1 MKKTLLAVLGLIVT
15 VVLASAF
22 SNSPSE
28 ARIGYQAPN
37 FTVTNGDTT
46 LSLQDLRGKY
56 VKLTFWSSTNA
67 ESRIA
72 LQQTEND
79 DDVVSIAVN
88 LDPSEGVFGEIC
100 KLDGLRSETQFHV
113 SHASSDILKA
123 WQQGEELSTF
133 VIDPQGIIVAQ
144 SKY

>member
-1 MKKTLLAVLGLIVT
+1 MRKTLFVVLGLMIT

-22 SNSPSE
+22 NSSPSE
-28 ARIGYQAPN
+28 PRIGFQAPN

-67 ESRIA
+67 QSRIA
-72 LQQTEND
+72 LQNADAD
-79 DDVVSIAVN
+79 DDMVSIAVN
-88 LDPSEGVFGEIC
+88 LDPSEGVFNEIC
-100 KLDGLRSETQFHV
+100 KLDGLRSDTQFHV
-113 SHASSDILKA
+113 SHASSDILKS
-123 WQQGEELSTF
+123 WQQGDELSTF

-144 SKY
+144 SRF